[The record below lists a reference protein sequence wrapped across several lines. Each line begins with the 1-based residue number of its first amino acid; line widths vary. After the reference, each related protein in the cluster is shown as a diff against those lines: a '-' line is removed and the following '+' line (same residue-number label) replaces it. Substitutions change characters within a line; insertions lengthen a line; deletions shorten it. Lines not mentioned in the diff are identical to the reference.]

1 MKKITAV
8 YILTNY
14 THSTLYVGM
23 TSDLR
28 ARVWQHRTKF
38 YPDAFTARYNINY
51 LVYYE
56 VCENILIA
64 IEREKQIKH
73 WRREKKVYL
82 IELMNPDWIDLE
94 SYL

>member
-1 MKKITAV
+1 MKKLIAV

-38 YPDAFTARYNINY
+38 YPDAFTARYNIYY

-56 VCENILIA
+56 RCENILAA
-64 IEREKQIKH
+64 IERERQIKH
-73 WRREKKVYL
+73 WRRSKKVRL

>member
-1 MKKITAV
+1 MKKLIAV

-23 TSDLR
+23 TRDLVG
-28 ARVWQHRTKF
+28 RVWKHRTKF
-38 YPDAFTARYNINY
+38 YPDAFTARYNIYY

-56 VCENILIA
+56 QCESILAA

-73 WRREKKVYL
+73 WRRSKKVRL
-82 IELMNPDWIDLE
+82 IESINPDWIDLE